1 MFGSGREMSRPRSF
15 PKFAAWSD
23 ANGNMLTVHI
33 YNPCVPN
40 MSNQS
45 AS

>member
-1 MFGSGREMSRPRSF
+1 MLSRNVERDLGAF

-33 YNPCVPN
+33 YNP
-40 MSNQS
+40 
-45 AS
+45 